1 MKRRHLLQ
9 ALSLPLITQPLIGCT
24 FMDNKKSISQYGK
37 VFEYLKDPDLRV
49 KEMGEQVMEV
59 KGALVSGVQFK
70 GIEWKEIR
78 FIDCDFTGSYELK
91 LAALKNCSFEGCRF
105 AGLFGFGL
113 AKDVYFNRCVVRGN
127 ADSALYTDKGSTNV
141 VFENGDF
148 QSLAADRETWASL
161 VMDGEA
167 KYINCYVKWFHLS
180 GGEKLDIER
189 CRIEQ
194 SVIARS
200 GIEVRPPVT
209 IIDTELLGTTDM
221 VSSHMSSLTMRN
233 CTVGVLD
240 LKQAHVSGDVLIEKV
255 AGEKLLVG
263 VVTARSMTIRNCKIV
278 PVEGEKTAVDLAA
291 MGIEQLRIEGCTF
304 GDRGE
309 LRIDPGVELRD
320 DQWTVGGPKNKLTYI
335 TRCTMESLDAT
346 WTESQ
351 DLRIEQCTIS
361 SADFSNSRIGH
372 LQIQGST
379 ISQKLDLRNTR
390 IQTHSIKDLEPSKY
404 RQVLLDGSSI
414 KQLSI

>member
-1 MKRRHLLQ
+1 MNRRHLLQ

-59 KGALVSGVQFK
+59 KGALVSGVPFR
-70 GIEWKEIR
+70 EVAWRNIR
-78 FIDCDFTGSYELK
+78 FVECDFTGSYEMK
-91 LAALKNCSFEGCRF
+91 LARLENCLFTGCRF

-255 AGEKLLVG
+255 AGERIDLSVKSARN
-263 VVTARSMTIRNCKIV
+263 VTVRNCTLHATEDQKFSFEIASDSTDQLVIQNCKFGDV
-278 PVEGEKTAVDLAA
+278 PVAIGPGGWLPEEVLQAPPRNTLTRVMA
-291 MGIEQLRIEGCTF
+291 CT
-304 GDRGE
+304 
-309 LRIDPGVELRD
+309 LS
-320 DQWTVGGPKNKLTYI
+320 
-335 TRCTMESLDAT
+335 SLDAAYAL
-346 WTESQ
+346 SKAIS
-351 DLRIEQCTIS
+351 IEGCTIS

-372 LQIQGST
+372 LQIEGST

>member
-1 MKRRHLLQ
+1 MSRRYFLKSLI
-9 ALSLPLITQPLIGCT
+9 LPLLSNPLTGCT
-24 FMDNKKSISQYGK
+24 FMNEKKHINTFGK
-37 VFEYLKDPDLRV
+37 VFDYLKDPALRV
-49 KEMGEQVMEV
+49 KEVGDQVMEV
-59 KGALVSGVQFK
+59 KGALISGISFQGMVWKNTKF
-70 GIEWKEIR
+70 IE
-78 FIDCDFTGSYELK
+78 CDFTEAYQIK
-91 LAALKNCSFEGCRF
+91 LEGLQDILFDGCRF
-105 AGLFGFGL
+105 AGIFGFGL
-113 AKDVYFNRCVVRGN
+113 AKRVRFNRAEVR
-127 ADSALYTDKGSTNV
+127 AKTYIFTEAGSTNV
-141 VFENGDF
+141 VLENCDF
-148 QSLAADRETWASL
+148 RSLSDNPDHWGAIAMR
-161 VMDGEA
+161 GEA
-167 KYINCYVKWFHLS
+167 KYVNCYAKWFDLV
-180 GGEKLDIER
+180 GEERLDIER
-189 CRIEQ
+189 CKLDTVRI
-194 SVIARS
+194 AS
-200 GIEVRPPVT
+200 GDKINPPVT

-372 LQIQGST
+372 LQIEGST

>member
-1 MKRRHLLQ
+1 MNRRHLIQ

-49 KEMGEQVMEV
+49 KEMGEQLMEV

-113 AKDVYFNRCVVRGN
+113 AKDVYFNKCVVRGN
-127 ADSALYTDKGSTNV
+127 GEYGLHTDTGSTNV

-148 QSLAADRETWASL
+148 RSFDANNNNWGFLLMR
-161 VMDGEA
+161 GEA
-167 KYINCYVKWFHLS
+167 KYINCYAKWFSLRGH
-180 GGEKLDIER
+180 ERLDIDR
-189 CRIEQ
+189 CRLQ
-194 SVIARS
+194 DC
-200 GIEVRPPVT
+200 EVAGADQKNHPPVT

-233 CTVGVLD
+233 CTVGELD
-240 LKQAHVSGDVLIEKV
+240 LSQARVSGDVLIEKV
-255 AGEKLLVG
+255 EAEQLNLGFYTAGK
-263 VVTARSMTIRNCKIV
+263 VTLRNCKV
-278 PVEGEKTAVDLAA
+278 RAPDYVKSSLNTAVDSVDQFIA
-291 MGIEQLRIEGCTF
+291 ENCTF
-304 GDRGE
+304 QGKPASIG
-309 LRIDPGVELRD
+309 PGVALRD
-320 DQWTVGGPKNKLTYI
+320 DQWSVIPQNRLTRF
-335 TRCTMESLDAT
+335 TNCAMEVLGSA

>member
-1 MKRRHLLQ
+1 MNDDKTH
-9 ALSLPLITQPLIGCT
+9 
-24 FMDNKKSISQYGK
+24 ISKYGK
-37 VFEYLKDPDLRV
+37 VFDYLKDPALRA
-49 KEMGEQVMEV
+49 KEAGEQTMEV
-59 KGALVSGVQFK
+59 KGALISGVPFK
-70 GIEWKEIR
+70 GMEWKGIR
-78 FIDCDFTGSYELK
+78 FIGCDFTGAYELS
-91 LAALKNCSFEGCRF
+91 LDGMQNCLFEGCRF

-113 AKDVYFNRCVVRGN
+113 AKDLYFNKIEVRGETN
-127 ADSALYTDKGSTNV
+127 IYTDKGSTGV
-141 VFENGDF
+141 VFENSDF
-148 QSLAADRETWASL
+148 RSFGENSSSWGSMYMQGEARYVNCYAKWFKL
-161 VMDGEA
+161 DGEERLE
-167 KYINCYVKWFHLS
+167 V
-180 GGEKLDIER
+180 ER
-189 CRIEQ
+189 CRFD
-194 SVIARS
+194 SVRLAKGTKIN
-200 GIEVRPPVT
+200 PPVT

-221 VSSHMSSLTMRN
+221 VSSHMASLTMRN

-240 LKQAHVSGDVLIEKV
+240 LKQARVSGDVLIEKV

-372 LQIQGST
+372 LQREGST

>member
-1 MKRRHLLQ
+1 MNDDKTH
-9 ALSLPLITQPLIGCT
+9 
-24 FMDNKKSISQYGK
+24 ISKYGK
-37 VFEYLKDPDLRV
+37 VFDYLKDPALRA
-49 KEMGEQVMEV
+49 KEAGEQTMEV
-59 KGALVSGVQFK
+59 KGALISGVPFK
-70 GIEWKEIR
+70 GMEWKGIR
-78 FIDCDFTGSYELK
+78 FIGCDFTGAYELS
-91 LAALKNCSFEGCRF
+91 LDGMQNCLFEGCRF

-113 AKDVYFNRCVVRGN
+113 AKDLYFNKIEVRGETN
-127 ADSALYTDKGSTNV
+127 IYTDKGSTGV
-141 VFENGDF
+141 VFENSDF
-148 QSLAADRETWASL
+148 RSFGENSSSWGSMYMQGEARYVNCYAKWFKL
-161 VMDGEA
+161 DGEERLE
-167 KYINCYVKWFHLS
+167 V
-180 GGEKLDIER
+180 ER
-189 CRIEQ
+189 CRFD
-194 SVIARS
+194 SVRLAKGTKIN
-200 GIEVRPPVT
+200 PPVT

-221 VSSHMSSLTMRN
+221 VSSHMASLTMRN

-240 LKQAHVSGDVLIEKV
+240 LKQARVSGDVLIEKV

-335 TRCTMESLDAT
+335 TRCTMESLDAA

-372 LQIQGST
+372 LQIEGST

-414 KQLSI
+414 KQWSI